1 MLEFSIPEHSNIHF
15 VIGINRFPAPICSM
29 NLTVYTPKIM
39 CQVFSSTLSL
49 RNNTECFIL
58 ICICYNLQKMDS
70 ESSFTCLLEDS
81 FSDDETV
88 DENVDYSSKIKDALE
103 NSSQT
108 FDGKLLQQTL
118 QECLS
123 SCPDN
128 SLDEKIFKE
137 TLPVGHRLLS
147 EALEQ
152 IGELISTDKD
162 AVDNIKRQLSI
173 SCELL
178 ILWEKSMERVSKL
191 PKTSAVNLQFLL
203 EDASA
208 TIELI
213 FKHCRA
219 STEFYGTLFEGVS
232 EKLTNLFRKAKTILN
247 LFLATLEGVIVFDTD
262 TESETELLVK
272 VIGRI
277 GGLVSI
283 ANALDLKTFVVT
295 SKMFGKLAI
304 THQQVTKRVNPANIV
319 LHLEQLSKDVTSM
332 LFSLQNSLDNIDERK
347 IKVIGHSL
355 NILDKLLAAYCSS
368 ISNETLL
375 CVVELLLQMHR
386 YNPSCLR
393 KKYQTSDKII
403 ELINAHVARSIEPL
417 LNTIFEHSN
426 FKQVFLEYNDQKTF
440 DKLSYHLHVISI
452 MKKLVSTPYEQHCEW
467 TLGAESIIDV
477 ALTSISDIQEEICTG
492 DIKLLG
498 GHDIGEKPRSATLY
512 ETTQVL
518 ICCLISRIPPD
529 GFYAVELILLK
540 HVFSDRLWSALL
552 SADIWCF
559 VARLGSSE
567 LCANH
572 VKYLLKV
579 YAALIQRRNS
589 FEVVILENLIGRLY
603 SLLSEETKHSIITEF
618 DDLENPC
625 WTAVACFLPPKTTS
639 FLQKRLACV
648 LNEIPEAFLEL
659 QRQPTMQNWNR
670 ITTLLHL
677 IEKLNYT
684 GEENTADILSQ
695 IWNCISSTIEIFEDR
710 QLDIVSEFV
719 WKLFNATQPENIQD
733 DIFYTILEAMLT
745 SLLCLPSHVKA
756 TASHYLKDNV
766 KSFGDCGSKTA
777 NALAE
782 LNCQLLDD
790 NNPWVRQEALESFD
804 YVAHVCPNEDL
815 VTKMA
820 TAVTRKPSLT
830 DSLPA
835 YLSGTCYYE
844 LLDFSDVRLY
854 LQHVARRSET
864 VRHACYQYE
873 ESQRD
878 EKLARFDT
886 DSSQSSVENQPSSGI
901 LDEQAN
907 KLCDELNDLL
917 KKTADIGDNTL
928 RRLRM
933 ACAKILDF
941 TESSK

>member
-1 MLEFSIPEHSNIHF
+1 MEND
-15 VIGINRFPAPICSM
+15 
-29 NLTVYTPKIM
+29 
-39 CQVFSSTLSL
+39 SL
-49 RNNTECFIL
+49 
-58 ICICYNLQKMDS
+58 
-70 ESSFTCLLEDS
+70 FTSLLDDS
-81 FSDDETV
+81 FSDNETV
-88 DENVDYSSKIKDALE
+88 DEDADYSSKIKEALE
-103 NSSQT
+103 SPSQGT
-108 FDGKLLQQTL
+108 FDGNLLQQAL

-137 TLPVGHRLLS
+137 TLPIGHRLLS

-152 IGELISTDKD
+152 IGKLISTDKD
-162 AVDNIKRQLSI
+162 ALDNIKRQLSI
-173 SCELL
+173 SYELL
-178 ILWEKSMERVSKL
+178 IMWEKSMERVSKL
-191 PKTSAVNLQFLL
+191 SKTSAVNLQFLL

-208 TIELI
+208 IIELI

-219 STEFYGTLFEGVS
+219 STKFYGTLFEGVS

-262 TESETELLVK
+262 TQSETELLVK

-277 GGLVSI
+277 GSLVSI
-283 ANALDLKTFVVT
+283 AHALDLKTFVET

-304 THQQVTKRVNPANIV
+304 TYQHVAKRVNPTDIT
-319 LHLEQLSKDVTSM
+319 LHLEQLAKNVASM
-332 LFSLQNSLDNIDERK
+332 LFSLQNSLNNTDEKR

-355 NILDKLLAAYCSS
+355 KILDKLLAAYCST
-368 ISNETLL
+368 INNETLL

-386 YNPSCLR
+386 YNPSCLKR
-393 KKYQTSDKII
+393 YHISDKMI
-403 ELINAHVARSIEPL
+403 ELINAHVARGIEPF
-417 LNTIFEHSN
+417 LNTIFKHSD
-426 FKQVFLEYNDQKTF
+426 FKQVFFEYNNRTTF
-440 DKLSYHLHVISI
+440 DKLSYHLLIISV
-452 MKKLVSTPYEQHCEW
+452 MKKLVNTPYEQHCEW
-467 TLGAESIIDV
+467 TLGTESIIDV
-477 ALTSISDIQEEICTG
+477 ALTSISDMQDEICAG

-498 GHDIGEKPRSATLY
+498 GHDVGEKPRLATLY

-518 ICCLISRIPPD
+518 ICGLISQIPPD
-529 GFYAVELILLK
+529 GFCAIELILLK

-552 SADIWCF
+552 STDIWCF
-559 VARLGSSE
+559 IARIGSSE

-579 YAALIQRRNS
+579 YAALMQRRNS

-603 SLLSEETKHSIITEF
+603 SLLSEETRHSIITEL
-618 DDLENPC
+618 DDLENPS
-625 WTAVACFLPPKTTS
+625 WTAVACFLPSKTTS

-684 GEENTADILSQ
+684 GEENTVDILSQ

-710 QLDIVSEFV
+710 QLDIVSEFM

-756 TASHYLKDNV
+756 TASHFLKDNV

-782 LNCQLLDD
+782 LNCRLLDD

-854 LQHVARRSET
+854 LQHVAKHSENT
-864 VRHACYQYE
+864 RHACYQYE

-878 EKLARFDT
+878 EKLARIET
-886 DSSQSSVENQPSSGI
+886 ESSQSSVEDQPSSGV
-901 LDEQAN
+901 LDELAN
-907 KLCDELNDLL
+907 KICDELNDLL

-928 RRLRM
+928 RRLQIV
-933 ACAKILDF
+933 CAKILNL